1 MTRKTPAYR
10 KYDTC
15 FFERYAQLCLT
26 ELLGGDYAG
35 LVNSD
40 RPDLQSPG
48 GTHEVGIEVTRAM
61 EQSKDAAR
69 HLLKEMAGVVATD
82 EDLHNLED
90 LEQLIN
96 SGYGY
101 GLDTGDY
108 IGYKEYQ
115 YWSMALPMERI
126 LTSKVAKV
134 TGGFYGDFERFGLY
148 VFCKDN
154 LSDFDVLKTLRF
166 VRSLQRGCE
175 RYYNTLFL
183 SEISTLHICRLD
195 DGIPKDDRIISVD
208 IDPELRRRLFL
219 ESIKY

>member
-1 MTRKTPAYR
+1 MAAYR

-48 GTHEVGIEVTRAM
+48 GSNEVGIEVTRAM

-69 HLLKEMAGVVATD
+69 HLLKEMAGVTATS

-90 LEQLIN
+90 LEQLIS

-101 GLDTGDY
+101 GLETGDY
-108 IGYKEYQ
+108 LGYKEYR

-126 LTSKVAKV
+126 LTSKVDKV

-148 VFCKDN
+148 VFCKDS

-166 VRSLQRGCE
+166 VRSLQRGHE
-175 RYYNTLFL
+175 RHYNTLFL

-195 DGIPKDDRIISVD
+195 DGIHKDDRIISVD
-208 IDPELRRRLFL
+208 IDPELRRRFFL

>member
-1 MTRKTPAYR
+1 MACYR

-15 FFERYAQLCLT
+15 FFERYARLCLA
-26 ELLGGDYAG
+26 ELLDPAYAG
-35 LVNSD
+35 LVNGD

-48 GTHEVGIEVTRAM
+48 GSKEVGIEVTRAM

-69 HLLKEMAGVVATD
+69 HLLKEMAGVTATGD
-82 EDLHNLED
+82 DLRNLED
-90 LEQLIN
+90 LERIIS

-101 GLDTGDY
+101 GLENGDY
-108 IGYKEYQ
+108 IGYKEYE
-115 YWSMALPMERI
+115 YWSMALPLERI

-134 TGGFYGDFERFGLY
+134 AGGFYGDFERFGLY
-148 VFCKDN
+148 VFCKDS

-166 VRSLQRGCE
+166 VRSLQRGNE
-175 RYYNTLFL
+175 RRYSTLYL
-183 SEISTLHICRLD
+183 SEISALHVCRLD
-195 DGIPKDDRIISVD
+195 DGVRKDDRIVSLD

>member
-1 MTRKTPAYR
+1 MAKYR

-15 FFERYAQLCLT
+15 FFERYAQHCLT
-26 ELLGGDYAG
+26 ELLGGEFAG

-48 GTHEVGIEVTRAM
+48 GSHKVGIEVTRAM

-69 HLLKEMAGVVATD
+69 HLLKEMAGVTATD
-82 EDLHNLED
+82 EDIKNLED
-90 LEQLIN
+90 IERIIS

-101 GLDTGDY
+101 GLENGDY
-108 IGYKEYQ
+108 IGYKEYE
-115 YWSMALPMERI
+115 YWSMALPLERV
-126 LTSKVAKV
+126 LKSKVAKV

-154 LSDFDVLKTLRF
+154 LSDFDVLKTLRY
-166 VRSLQRGCE
+166 VRSLQRGCD
-175 RYYNTLFL
+175 RHYSALFL
-183 SEISTLHICRLD
+183 SEISTLHVCRLD
-195 DGIPKDDRIISVD
+195 DGIKKDERIISMD

-219 ESIKY
+219 ESVKY

>member
-1 MTRKTPAYR
+1 MAKYR

-26 ELLGGDYAG
+26 ELLGGEFAG

-69 HLLKEMAGVVATD
+69 HLLKEMAGVTATE
-82 EDLHNLED
+82 EDLKNLQD
-90 LEQLIN
+90 LEQLIS

-108 IGYKEYQ
+108 IGIKEYE

-126 LTSKVAKV
+126 LKSKVAKV
-134 TGGFYGDFERFGLY
+134 AGGFYGDYRRFGLY

-154 LSDFDVLKTLRF
+154 LSDFDVLKTLRYM
-166 VRSLQRGCE
+166 RSLQRGCD
-175 RYYNTLFL
+175 RHYNALFL
-183 SEISTLHICRLD
+183 SEISTLHVCRLD
-195 DGIPKDDRIISVD
+195 DGIKKDERIISLD

-219 ESIKY
+219 EAIRY

>member
-1 MTRKTPAYR
+1 MAKYR

-15 FFERYAQLCLT
+15 FFERYAQHCLT
-26 ELLGGDYAG
+26 ELLGDEFAG

-48 GTHEVGIEVTRAM
+48 GSHKVGIEVTRAM

-69 HLLKEMAGVVATD
+69 HLLKEMAGVTATD
-82 EDLHNLED
+82 EDIKNLED
-90 LEQLIN
+90 IERIIS

-101 GLDTGDY
+101 GLENGDY
-108 IGYKEYQ
+108 IGYKEYA
-115 YWSMALPMERI
+115 YWSMALPLERV
-126 LTSKVAKV
+126 LKSKVAKV

-154 LSDFDVLKTLRF
+154 LSDFDVLKTLRY
-166 VRSLQRGCE
+166 VRSLQRGCD
-175 RYYNTLFL
+175 RHYSALFL
-183 SEISTLHICRLD
+183 SEISTLHVCRLD
-195 DGIPKDDRIISVD
+195 DGIKKDERIISMD

-219 ESIKY
+219 ESVKY

>member
-1 MTRKTPAYR
+1 MAKYR

-26 ELLGGDYAG
+26 ELLGGEFAG
-35 LVNSD
+35 LVNGD

-48 GTHEVGIEVTRAM
+48 ETHEVGIEVTRAM

-69 HLLKEMAGVVATD
+69 HLLKEMAGVTATE
-82 EDLHNLED
+82 EDLKNLQD

-101 GLDTGDY
+101 GLDTGGY
-108 IGYKEYQ
+108 IGVKEYE

-126 LTSKVAKV
+126 LKSKVAKV
-134 TGGFYGDFERFGLY
+134 AGGFYGDYRHFGLY

-154 LSDFDVLKTLRF
+154 LSDFDVLKTLRYM
-166 VRSLQRGCE
+166 RSLQRGCG
-175 RYYNTLFL
+175 RHYNALFL
-183 SEISTLHICRLD
+183 SEISTLHVCRLD
-195 DGIPKDDRIISVD
+195 DGIKKDERIVSLD

>member
-1 MTRKTPAYR
+1 MTAYR

-48 GTHEVGIEVTRAM
+48 SNEVGIEVTRAM

-69 HLLKEMAGVVATD
+69 HLLKEMAGVTATS

-90 LEQLIN
+90 LEQLIS

-108 IGYKEYQ
+108 LGYKEYR

-126 LTSKVAKV
+126 LTSKVDKV

-148 VFCKDN
+148 VFCKDS

-166 VRSLQRGCE
+166 VRSLQRGHE
-175 RYYNTLFL
+175 RHYNTLFL

-208 IDPELRRRLFL
+208 IDPELRRRFFL

>member
-1 MTRKTPAYR
+1 MAKYR

-69 HLLKEMAGVVATD
+69 HLLKEMAGVTATE
-82 EDLHNLED
+82 EDLKNLQD
-90 LEQLIN
+90 LEQLIS

-101 GLDTGDY
+101 GLDTGGY
-108 IGYKEYQ
+108 IGIKEYE

-126 LTSKVAKV
+126 LKSKVAKV
-134 TGGFYGDFERFGLY
+134 AGGFYGDYRHFGLY

-154 LSDFDVLKTLRF
+154 LSDFDVLKTLRYM
-166 VRSLQRGCE
+166 RSLQRGCG
-175 RYYNTLFL
+175 RHYNALFL
-183 SEISTLHICRLD
+183 SEISTLHVCRLD
-195 DGIPKDDRIISVD
+195 DGIRKDERIVSLD

>member
-1 MTRKTPAYR
+1 MAAYR

-26 ELLGGDYAG
+26 ELLGGSFAG

-48 GTHEVGIEVTRAM
+48 DTHEVGIEVTRAM

-69 HLLKEMAGVVATD
+69 HLLKEMAGVVATS

-90 LEQLIN
+90 LEQIIN

-101 GLDTGDY
+101 GLDNGDY
-108 IGYKEYQ
+108 IGVKEYE
-115 YWSMALPMERI
+115 YWSMALPLERI
-126 LTSKVAKV
+126 LKSKVAKV
-134 TGGFYGDFERFGLY
+134 TGGFYGDFQRFGLY

-154 LSDFDVLKTLRF
+154 LSDFDVLKTLRY
-166 VRSLQRGCE
+166 VRSLQRGCQ
-175 RYYNTLFL
+175 RHYNTLFL

-195 DGIPKDDRIISVD
+195 DGIPKEERIISLD

>member
-1 MTRKTPAYR
+1 MAAYR

-26 ELLGGDYAG
+26 ELLGGQFAG

-48 GTHEVGIEVTRAM
+48 DSHEVGIEVTRAM

-69 HLLKEMAGVVATD
+69 HLHKEMAGVTATK
-82 EDLHNLED
+82 EDLQNLQD

-101 GLDTGDY
+101 GLDIGDY
-108 IGYKEYQ
+108 IGYNEYK
-115 YWSMALPMERI
+115 YWSMALPLERI
-126 LTSKVAKV
+126 LKLKVGKVAS
-134 TGGFYGDFERFGLY
+134 GFYGDYDRFGLY

-154 LSDFDVLKTLRF
+154 LSDFDVLKTMRF
-166 VRSLQRGCE
+166 MRGLQQGQPRH
-175 RYYNTLFL
+175 YNALFL
-183 SEISTLHICRLD
+183 SEISTLHVCRLD
-195 DGIPKDDRIISVD
+195 DGIPKDERIISLD

-219 ESIKY
+219 EAIKY

>member
-1 MTRKTPAYR
+1 MAKYR

-26 ELLGGDYAG
+26 ELLGGEFAD

-40 RPDLQSPG
+40 RPDLQSPN

-69 HLLKEMAGVVATD
+69 HLLKEMAGVTATN
-82 EDLHNLED
+82 EDIKNIED
-90 LEQLIN
+90 LERIIS

-101 GLDTGDY
+101 GLENGDY
-108 IGYKEYQ
+108 IGYKEYE
-115 YWSMALPMERI
+115 YWSMALPMERV
-126 LTSKVAKV
+126 LKSKVAKV
-134 TGGFYGDFERFGLY
+134 VGGFYGDFRRFGLY

-154 LSDFDVLKTLRF
+154 LSDFDVLKTLRY
-166 VRSLQRGCE
+166 VRSLQRGHE
-175 RYYNTLFL
+175 RRYSALFL
-183 SEISTLHICRLD
+183 SEISTLHVCRLD
-195 DGIPKDDRIISVD
+195 DGIRKDDRIISMD
-208 IDPELRRRLFL
+208 IDPELRRHLFL

>member
-1 MTRKTPAYR
+1 MAKYR

-15 FFERYAQLCLT
+15 FFERYAQLCLA
-26 ELLGGDYAG
+26 ELLGNEFAG

-48 GTHEVGIEVTRAM
+48 GSHKVGIEVTRAM

-69 HLLKEMAGVVATD
+69 HLLKEMAGVTATD
-82 EDLHNLED
+82 EDIKNLED
-90 LEQLIN
+90 IERIIS

-101 GLDTGDY
+101 GLENGDY
-108 IGYKEYQ
+108 IGYKEYA
-115 YWSMALPMERI
+115 YWSMALPLERV
-126 LTSKVAKV
+126 LKSKVAKV

-154 LSDFDVLKTLRF
+154 LSDFDVLKTLRY
-166 VRSLQRGCE
+166 VRSLQRGCD
-175 RYYNTLFL
+175 RHYSALFL
-183 SEISTLHICRLD
+183 SEISTLHVCRLD
-195 DGIPKDDRIISVD
+195 DGIKKEDRIVSLD
-208 IDPELRRRLFL
+208 IDPELRRHLFL

>member
-1 MTRKTPAYR
+1 MAKYR

-15 FFERYAQLCLT
+15 FFERYAQHCLT
-26 ELLGGDYAG
+26 ELLGGEFAG

-48 GTHEVGIEVTRAM
+48 GSHKVGIEVTRAM

-69 HLLKEMAGVVATD
+69 HLLKEMAGVTATD
-82 EDLHNLED
+82 EDIKNLED
-90 LEQLIN
+90 IERIIS

-101 GLDTGDY
+101 GLENGDY
-108 IGYKEYQ
+108 IGYKEYA
-115 YWSMALPMERI
+115 YWSMALPLERV
-126 LTSKVAKV
+126 LKSKVAKV

-154 LSDFDVLKTLRF
+154 LSDFDVLKTLRY
-166 VRSLQRGCE
+166 VRSLQRGCD
-175 RYYNTLFL
+175 RHYSALFL
-183 SEISTLHICRLD
+183 SEISTLHVCRLD
-195 DGIPKDDRIISVD
+195 DGIKKDERIISMD

-219 ESIKY
+219 ESVKY

>member
-1 MTRKTPAYR
+1 MAKYR

-15 FFERYAQLCLT
+15 FFERYAQHCLT
-26 ELLGGDYAG
+26 ELLGGEFAG

-48 GTHEVGIEVTRAM
+48 GSHKVGIEVTRAL

-69 HLLKEMAGVVATD
+69 HLLKEMAGVTATD
-82 EDLHNLED
+82 EDIKNLED
-90 LEQLIN
+90 IERIIN

-101 GLDTGDY
+101 GLENGDY
-108 IGYKEYQ
+108 IGYKEYA
-115 YWSMALPMERI
+115 YWSMALPLERV
-126 LTSKVAKV
+126 LKSKVAKV

-154 LSDFDVLKTLRF
+154 LSDFDVLKTLRY
-166 VRSLQRGCE
+166 VRSLQRGCD
-175 RYYNTLFL
+175 RHYSALFL
-183 SEISTLHICRLD
+183 SEISTLHVCRLD
-195 DGIPKDDRIISVD
+195 DGIKKDERIISMD

-219 ESIKY
+219 ESVKY